1 MRVRRGGGG
10 FPGFDDDDNPF
21 GGRGGGRS
29 RGPVDNT
36 GFYKELGVAKD
47 ASPSEIKKAYHK
59 LSREHHPDKGGD
71 EEKFKQIQE
80 AFDCL
85 KDPEKRELYDRGGK
99 EAVEQGGG
107 GGGGDIFSQM
117 FGGGGRGRQQAR
129 GERKGKSVSHTLK
142 VSLEEVYNGGVRKL
156 RLGRVV
162 IDKEKGVSRCPNPDC
177 QGGMCIKM
185 MRMGPMIQQVQQPC
199 PQPGCQKGFV
209 CSRRNV
215 KEVLEVHIPRG
226 APDGHKLTF
235 YEMGD
240 EIPDGAAGDVHIVLD
255 VQEHDEFKRK
265 GCDLYLHRKISLVE
279 ALCGF
284 QMEVAHLDGRKLLV
298 STTPGD
304 VTKPTS
310 YDPFADEDEEQDWEC
325 IENTACSLEPMAQ
338 AELDD
343 VEKLKQVIAKGQLR
357 GKGISGFQIQRGQ
370 TTFFAASQEE
380 VREAKSMRRGCTLY
394 VIADPSKTA
403 GKRMMK
409 AIPEQGLPVPSNPM
423 LLGNLF
429 LLLDIEFP
437 TNLGEA
443 AVAAIKDAL
452 PPPLNV
458 PSVTEDDDGVEVHQ
472 MVSMVSS
479 AAARP
484 HACDLTAQ
492 ANLRDVLVSLRT
504 RSSHS
509 SPPISLTTAT
519 ARTTMKAKA
528 GSGYNVR
535 SSNLSKR
542 RLGAGA
548 AMVCSHKPSCPI
560 ERAFDAFGRHHS
572 RRLCNIV

>member
-1 MRVRRGGGG
+1 MGGGGEKRWAWRGAVLVCCCAKVNGEGSGGECVDLDDIWLTVGRVRRVSRCGVCSCRGGGG
-10 FPGFDDDDNPF
+10 FPGFDDDDHPF
-21 GGRGGGRS
+21 GGRGGGRGGP
-29 RGPVDNT
+29 REPVDNT
-36 GFYKELGVAKD
+36 SYYKELGVDKG
-47 ASPSEIKKAYHK
+47 ASGAEIKKAYRK
-59 LSREHHPDKGGD
+59 LAVKHHPDKGGD
-71 EEKFKQIQE
+71 PEKFKNITE
-80 AFDCL
+80 AFECL
-85 KDPEKRELYDRGGK
+85 SDESKRELYDQGGK
-99 EAVEQGGG
+99 EAVEGGGGG

-117 FGGGGRGRQQAR
+117 FGGGGGRGGRGGGR

-162 IDKEKGVSRCPNPDC
+162 IDKEKGVSKCPNPDC

-209 CSRRNV
+209 CVRRNV

-226 APDGHKLTF
+226 AADGHKLTF

-255 VQEHDEFKRK
+255 VQDHDEFKRK
-265 GCDLYLHRKISLVE
+265 GCDLYLQRKISLVE

-284 QMEVAHLDGRKLLV
+284 QMEVTHLDGRKLLV
-298 STTPGD
+298 STNPGD

-310 YDPFADEDEEQDWEC
+310 YDPFGDDDEEADWDC
-325 IENTACSLEPMAQ
+325 LENTACGLEPMAQ

-343 VEKLKQVIAKGQLR
+343 VEKLKMVIAKGQLR
-357 GKGISGFQIQRGQ
+357 GKGIAGFQIQRGQ
-370 TTFFAASQEE
+370 TTFFAASPSE
-380 VREAKSMRRGCTLY
+380 VHEAKSTRRGCTLY
-394 VIADPSKTA
+394 VLADAARTA

-437 TNLGEA
+437 DSIDEA
-443 AVAAIKDAL
+443 AVAALKDAL

-458 PSVTEDDDGVEVHQ
+458 PSVTEEDEGVEVHH
-472 MVSMVSS
+472 MESMVSS
-479 AAARP
+479 VAAQVRLVLIASTDRARRIVFP
-484 HACDLTAQ
+484 SGPCRVVQ
-492 ANLRDVLVSLRT
+492 
-504 RSSHS
+504 SHRY
-509 SPPISLTTAT
+509 P
-519 ARTTMKAKA
+519 
-528 GSGYNVR
+528 
-535 SSNLSKR
+535 
-542 RLGAGA
+542 
-548 AMVCSHKPSCPI
+548 
-560 ERAFDAFGRHHS
+560 
-572 RRLCNIV
+572 